1 MKISYGLVI
10 IGFALF
16 SIGFSINDAYGA
28 GFIKFDGVDGE
39 SLDKD
44 HKGWSDMLS
53 ISETY
58 ATDSGSLSVK
68 GGYAVSDEMVIVKHL
83 DKSTPKL
90 QEAIATGKV
99 FPKVSIDLCSNR
111 GTDCSIKYELSN
123 VMIIGYSIGGSVD
136 ELPVE
141 EISINFEEI
150 NRNSESISKTKVDTT
165 SDESEKEMKEEGDMT
180 EPDAMIK
187 PKPRVPEWVQST
199 ARFWI
204 DKDVSDREFTDA
216 LGYLVKEK
224 IIDVKVEPQLGE
236 TEEPTDEEPQV
247 PAWISRSTE
256 WWINGDVPED
266 QFLEGIKWM
275 IEHRIIRGLYSN

>member
-39 SLDKD
+39 SVDKD
-44 HKGWSDMLS
+44 HKGWSDLLS

-58 ATDSGSLSVK
+58 ATASGSVSAK

-83 DKSTPKL
+83 DKSSPKIA
-90 QEAIATGKV
+90 EAIATGKV
-99 FPKVSIDLCSNR
+99 FPMVSIALCSNQN
-111 GTDCSIKYELSN
+111 TDCSISYELSN
-123 VMIIGYSIGGSVD
+123 VMIIGYSISGSAD

-141 EISINFEEI
+141 EISLYFEKI
-150 NRNSESISKTKVDTT
+150 IRKTQSDSTGKPT
-165 SDESEKEMKEEGDMT
+165 SDQPTVILED
-180 EPDAMIK
+180 EPLMK

-236 TEEPTDEEPQV
+236 TEEPTEEEPQV

-275 IEHRIIRGLYSN
+275 IENRIIRGLYSN

>member
-1 MKISYGLVI
+1 MRISYGLVI

-39 SLDKD
+39 SVDKD
-44 HKGWSDMLS
+44 HKGWSDLLS
-53 ISETY
+53 ISETHV
-58 ATDSGSLSVK
+58 TTSGSLSVK
-68 GGYAVSDEMVIVKHL
+68 GGTVSDEMVIVKQL
-83 DKSTPKL
+83 DKSSPKIA
-90 QEAIATGKV
+90 EAIATGKV
-99 FPKVSIDLCSNR
+99 FPTVSIVLCSNQN
-111 GTDCSIKYELSN
+111 TECLISYELSN
-123 VMIIGYSIGGSVD
+123 VMIIGYSISGSAD

-141 EISINFEEI
+141 EISLYFEKI
-150 NRNSESISKTKVDTT
+150 NRNPQSESKTEDDRP
-165 SDESEKEMKEEGDMT
+165 SDESEKEMKEEEDMMV
-180 EPDAMIK
+180 EDDMIK

-216 LGYLVKEK
+216 IGFLVKER
-224 IIDVKVEPQLGE
+224 IIDVKVEPQLTE

-247 PAWISRSTE
+247 PAWISQSTE

-275 IEHRIIRGLYSN
+275 IEHRIIRGL

>member
-10 IGFALF
+10 IGFTLF

-39 SLDKD
+39 SVDKD
-44 HKGWSDMLS
+44 HRGWSDLLS

-58 ATDSGSLSVK
+58 ATASGSVSAK
-68 GGYAVSDEMVIVKHL
+68 GGYAVSDEMVIVKQL
-83 DKSTPKL
+83 DKSSPKIA
-90 QEAIATGKV
+90 EAIATGKV
-99 FPKVSIDLCSNR
+99 FPMVSIALCSNQN
-111 GTDCSIKYELSN
+111 TDCSISYELSN
-123 VMIIGYSIGGSVD
+123 VMIIGYSISGSAD

-141 EISINFEEI
+141 EISLYFEKI
-150 NRNSESISKTKVDTT
+150 IRKTQSDSTGKPTT
-165 SDESEKEMKEEGDMT
+165 SNQDEVVLED
-180 EPDAMIK
+180 EPLMK

-236 TEEPTDEEPQV
+236 TEEPTEEEPQV
-247 PAWISRSTE
+247 PAWISRTTE

-275 IEHRIIRGLYSN
+275 IENRIIIGIYSN